1 MNRSTDRNIVFETTS
16 YSYKYVKILS
26 GTKYRA
32 TRYYITDEGKKIV
45 RLIYYFR
52 DYYKNLNSS

>member
-1 MNRSTDRNIVFETTS
+1 MNRSTDRNIVFETPS
-16 YSYKYVKILS
+16 YSYEYVKILS
-26 GTKYRA
+26 GTKHRA